1 MAQKKGSRYFV
12 WIIMILLFIGLL
24 GFGTGGFGGAAQS
37 IGTVGEKEISVAQY
51 QRGLNEQLRAFE
63 AQVGSPVSFAQAQQ
77 LGIDQAVMGQL
88 VTQRTL
94 DNEAT
99 NLGLSV
105 GDELVRGEILRVP
118 AFRDLSGEF
127 NREAYRATLERSG
140 MNERDFEASIRE
152 DISRTLLQGAV
163 VGGVL
168 GPDAYAKTVVNFV
181 GEARNVTWTSITA
194 ADLTDPLP
202 GATDA
207 ELQAFYDEN
216 PDDFTAAEKREITYA
231 WLTPEMIQ
239 DELTIDEDALRSLYQ
254 ERIAEFVRPER
265 RLVER
270 LVFADQETADAAA
283 ARLADG
289 EVDFDTLVAE
299 RGLELADIDMG
310 DVLPSDLGAAGDAVF
325 AANAGDTVGPLN
337 SSLGPAIFRMNAVL
351 AADEVSFEEASDDL
365 REELSAARARRVI
378 EDSIE
383 GINDLVAGGATLEDL
398 AERTDL
404 KLGSISWSEGNQDDI
419 AAYEA
424 FRAAA
429 ATAQDGDFAELMDL
443 EDGGIFA
450 LRLDGITPPALRP
463 LDEVQDDVRAG
474 WDAQKTQDAVMA
486 LANETA
492 EQIQPLT
499 DFASLGLSPNSGI
512 DLTRRSFVEGTP
524 PVFMTDVFT
533 MEIGDVMVIEN
544 TDGAILVRLDDVAA
558 PDLEAPQSAAE
569 LQAVRSQVA
578 GGISQDIFE
587 AFAVDLQI
595 RTEININQ
603 AALNA
608 LNAQLQ

>member
-492 EQIQPLT
+492 EQIH
-499 DFASLGLSPNSGI
+499 
-512 DLTRRSFVEGTP
+512 RRSFVEGTP